1 MYSHNKRILPDAQKG
16 AESKNEGLCKVKIE
30 IGNYI
35 RIAGDFP
42 SNRNLQNQT
51 GTVES
56 LPNREHPREY
66 LVKLDGGTLSP
77 HLSGMLVWVPT
88 SKLELADK
96 K

>member
-1 MYSHNKRILPDAQKG
+1 M
-16 AESKNEGLCKVKIE
+16 KIE
-30 IGNYI
+30 TGNHV

-56 LPNREHPREY
+56 LPNQEHPREY

-77 HLSGMLVWVPT
+77 HLAGMLVWVPY
-88 SKLELADK
+88 SKLELSDK
-96 K
+96 N

>member
-1 MYSHNKRILPDAQKG
+1 M
-16 AESKNEGLCKVKIE
+16 KIE
-30 IGNYI
+30 TGNYV

-56 LPNREHPREY
+56 LPNQEHPREY

-77 HLSGMLVWVPT
+77 HLAGMLVWVPS
-88 SKLELADK
+88 SKLELANK
-96 K
+96 NWRF